1 MGFGLFGKL
10 PQKRDFIAV
19 DLPSKVLHPFETW
32 LQSAVAASRS
42 EIGKDW
48 ENYYLVAPI
57 WHFWLGPEV
66 LGVPC
71 AGSLMPSVDQVGRYF
86 PLAILYVGE
95 ADETLPPPLLD
106 PLDHWFHNIDQRLLA
121 VLADDRGLDIS
132 QLLVGLEPPRPLPPL
147 EPPAVVEEQAARPVV
162 DVATIAGSEPEVV
175 EEAPAVAESIGE
187 AAPAS
192 METPVEHTGLWDI
205 SSSTEPAAES
215 ADLAEPEEVEPG
227 APAEDAAAAVAETVP
242 PKPRVAQN
250 AFKGGMLYAV
260 SAASVGYAAH
270 ELLDR
275 DYRHAASG
283 RSYWW
288 CAASASGWSQ
298 MHARPGLPDPYF
310 FSKMLLWAGK

>member
-1 MGFGLFGKL
+1 MAFGLFGKL

-19 DLPSKVLHPFETW
+19 NLPSNVLHPFETW

-95 ADETLPPPLLD
+95 AGEPLPPPLLD
-106 PLDHWFHNIDQRLLA
+106 PLDHWFHSIDQRLLS
-121 VLADDRGLDIS
+121 VLADDGGLDIA
-132 QLLVGLEPPRPLPPL
+132 QLLVGLEPPRPLPVP
-147 EPPAVVEEQAARPVV
+147 EPPAVEEPAARPST
-162 DVATIAGSEPEVV
+162 DAPAAPGPEPEAV
-175 EEAPAVAESIGE
+175 EEAPAAAGSIEEEAPVSAE
-187 AAPAS
+187 P
-192 METPVEHTGLWDI
+192 PVDAGLWD
-205 SSSTEPAAES
+205 SPASPESVAAET
-215 ADLAEPEEVEPG
+215 AETAQPEEAA
-227 APAEDAAAAVAETVP
+227 APAEDIASGPAVEEAP
-242 PKPRVAQN
+242 SKPRVAQN
-250 AFKGGMLYAV
+250 VFKGGMLYAV